1 MGDGTRLNP
10 GEGGDLIL
18 TDEVGAFKVEVAKVG
33 YGLDGELTHASTTNP
48 LPTVDATAA
57 AKLVEAIEA
66 LEATLKVEV
75 LAEASSK
82 ADGGE
87 GLPATVKI
95 IGGYDGTNTQALA
108 TDASGMLQVDVANE
122 PTVAVTGVS
131 TAAKQDSQTTL
142 LTEIESAVDGTE
154 ALLTTIDADTS
165 NLAGILTSL
174 QTLDNIV
181 AESEAQVDIVSGGP
195 LTSLLEAIKTSV
207 EVIDNAISGTEM
219 QVDVLTLPAIP
230 AGTNNIGDVDV
241 LSLPATPTGTNS
253 IGKIKSIEEALPAG
267 TNAIGKLA
275 ANSGV
280 DIGDVTLTE
289 GSAAIG
295 KLAANSGVDI
305 GDVDVKTIEGG
316 TKAHDEADAG
326 NPVKVGARART
337 ALPAAVAQDD
347 RTDNISDKHGRQLV
361 TEFPRD
367 QKLEGRLNL
376 TNTTETTILEA
387 AGASTKWV
395 VTGIIV
401 TNSSATVETKVE
413 IKDDTTA
420 KVIVHAGTKGGGA
433 APPCPP
439 GGFFIGTENK
449 TVKVKAVTT
458 GADVEVFVC
467 GYKVPA

>member
-1 MGDGTRLNP
+1 MADGTRLNP

-18 TDEVGAFKVEVAKVG
+18 TDEVGAFKVEVAKVAHG
-33 YGLDGELTHASTTNP
+33 PDGEATLASTANP
-48 LPTVDATAA
+48 LPTVDAAAA

-95 IGGYDGTNTQALA
+95 IGGYDGAKTQALV
-108 TDASGMLQVDVANE
+108 TDESGMLQVDVANE
-122 PTVAVTGVS
+122 PTVKVIDGGGTISVDDNGSSLTVDGSVSITGEPTVKV
-131 TAAKQDSQTTL
+131 AASQTIGLAAGTAEVGKVKV
-142 LTEIESAVDGTE
+142 TET
-154 ALLTTIDADTS
+154 
-165 NLAGILTSL
+165 
-174 QTLDNIV
+174 
-181 AESEAQVDIVSGGP
+181 
-195 LTSLLEAIKTSV
+195 
-207 EVIDNAISGTEM
+207 
-219 QVDVLTLPAIP
+219 PAI
-230 AGTNNIGDVDV
+230 
-241 LSLPATPTGTNS
+241 PTGTNS